1 MGVRFVKNSAMHL
14 SMMHGSDTCMIA
26 LDMAHGTPAGY
37 ETLAMAG
44 RRLLGVGARFHWG
57 LSINEGQSNAE
68 RMQQA
73 YPEIEKWKCVARQF
87 NREKTFT
94 NDFLTAL
101 GLAD

>member
-1 MGVRFVKNSAMHL
+1 
-14 SMMHGSDTCMIA
+14 
-26 LDMAHGTPAGY
+26 
-37 ETLAMAG
+37 
-44 RRLLGVGARFHWG
+44 
-57 LSINEGQSNAE
+57 
-68 RMQQA
+68 MQQA